1 MSGLASAV
9 MPSAHPDD
17 FRAALA
23 RFASGVVVATTRDAA
38 GQPRGFT
45 ASAFC
50 SVSLEPPL
58 VLVCL
63 GRKAECHAAFMAAE
77 RIAISILAP
86 GQDAVAQR
94 FATRGA
100 DKFAGGHM
108 ATGED
113 GLPVVRQAAAVLQGR
128 LAERLPG
135 GDHTILLIAVEQ
147 VLLGGN
153 PQEALV
159 HHARRFWSLKAGPAE
174 APPG

>member
-1 MSGLASAV
+1 MSAPNGAASPAAD
-9 MPSAHPDD
+9 PAQ

-23 RFASGVVVATTRDAA
+23 RFASGVVVATTLDAE

-50 SVSLEPPL
+50 SVSLAPPL

-63 GRKAECHAAFMAAE
+63 GRDAECHAAFLAAG

-86 GQDAVAQR
+86 GQDEVARR

-100 DKFAGGHM
+100 DKFAGDHM
-108 ATGED
+108 ATGDD
-113 GLPVVRQAAAVLQGR
+113 GLPVVRHAAAVLHGR

-135 GDHTILLIAVEQ
+135 GDHTILLTAVEA
-147 VLLGGN
+147 VTLGGDA
-153 PQEALV
+153 EAALV
-159 HHARRFWSLKAGPAE
+159 HHARRYWSLGAGVASS
-174 APPG
+174 